1 MRDKRKEEAN
11 LWVSWYISLKW
22 DPVGNSG
29 QERLRDST
37 STRRT
42 RTVRVAQ

>member
-1 MRDKRKEEAN
+1 MKGGVQDKRKELEN

-29 QERLRDST
+29 QVRLRD
-37 STRRT
+37 
-42 RTVRVAQ
+42 TVQV